1 MAKLKKKK
9 ILIFSA
15 LAISDLLFV
24 CSSISRGIRVT
35 MNHPFS
41 DPSNE
46 YPIIYPVVKWINHF
60 SYCLSIYLTVILI
73 MERYYVFV
81 KAGAKAK
88 DSTRIKKVL
97 AFTVLAALLSN
108 ITLMFEFKWDEEWR
122 VVKTDTRKDPIFSRT
137 IAYLGLLCRFILPTL
152 AIIKFS
158 FSIIQKVNCSIQ
170 ILTQNNSFF

>member
-1 MAKLKKKK
+1 
-9 ILIFSA
+9 
-15 LAISDLLFV
+15 
-24 CSSISRGIRVT
+24 

-41 DPSNE
+41 NPSNE

-108 ITLMFEFKWDEEWR
+108 ITLMFEYKWDEEWR
-122 VVKTDTRKDPIFSRT
+122 VVKTDTRKDETFSRT

-158 FSIIQKVNCSIQ
+158 ISIIQKVNCNIQ
-170 ILTQNNSFF
+170 ILIRGICWSKEFNHNSLNPYLPV

>member
-1 MAKLKKKK
+1 M
-9 ILIFSA
+9 
-15 LAISDLLFV
+15 SDILFV
-24 CSSISRGIRVT
+24 CSSIPRGIRVT

-41 DPSNE
+41 EPSNE

-60 SYCLSIYLTVILI
+60 SYCLSIYLTVLLI

-108 ITLMFEFKWDEEWR
+108 ISLMFEYKWDEEWR
-122 VVKTDTRKDPIFSRT
+122 VVKTDTRKNPIFSKT
-137 IAYLGLLCRFILPTL
+137 IAYLGLLFRFILPTL

-158 FSIIQKVNCSIQ
+158 ISIIQKVNCNIQ